1 MWILSNILIG
11 SNITYSALFLLGT
24 GLLQVLS
31 VIVYSE
37 QQPEDFYI
45 RIDNGKGS
53 MMRLTYDMMYW
64 ATLFIGEITDQYDII
79 PYKDLNVYHNS
90 FIVVI
95 CWGGSCSFL
104 SENIYD
110 SAKVIVRL
118 AITIPSPLKS
128 LSLLHFGVK
137 NQGTQQKHSK
147 TGWE

>member
-45 RIDNGKGS
+45 RIDDGKGS

-137 NQGTQQKHSK
+137 NQGTQKKDSK